1 MIFLLVLLKS
11 GNYINNRIIE
21 AIKEIE
27 QLSQTPEVTRKN
39 LIKITGKTLKL
50 RYEIYLENGGKEKVE
65 NRKKENIILV
75 KKTNNKILLKEALLW
90 IFQIITLLI
99 FSFIFAGFERASFY
113 FPFFIKLGILALV
126 INKVT
131 FPADENLEIAKDK
144 IILKFRAF
152 GIVFK
157 KHELP
162 NDNNINFILEEK
174 IIKIDYL
181 ILKITKYGVK
191 FIIRG

>member
-39 LIKITGKTLKL
+39 LIKIMGKTLKL

-90 IFQIITLLI
+90 IFQII
-99 FSFIFAGFERASFY
+99 
-113 FPFFIKLGILALV
+113 
-126 INKVT
+126 
-131 FPADENLEIAKDK
+131 
-144 IILKFRAF
+144 
-152 GIVFK
+152 
-157 KHELP
+157 
-162 NDNNINFILEEK
+162 NIN
-174 IIKIDYL
+174 
-181 ILKITKYGVK
+181 
-191 FIIRG
+191 

>member
-39 LIKITGKTLKL
+39 LIKIMGKTLKL

-99 FSFIFAGFERASFY
+99 FSFIFALLQRW
-113 FPFFIKLGILALV
+113 IL
-126 INKVT
+126 
-131 FPADENLEIAKDK
+131 
-144 IILKFRAF
+144 
-152 GIVFK
+152 
-157 KHELP
+157 
-162 NDNNINFILEEK
+162 NI
-174 IIKIDYL
+174 
-181 ILKITKYGVK
+181 
-191 FIIRG
+191 

>member
-1 MIFLLVLLKS
+1 M
-11 GNYINNRIIE
+11 
-21 AIKEIE
+21 
-27 QLSQTPEVTRKN
+27 
-39 LIKITGKTLKL
+39 
-50 RYEIYLENGGKEKVE
+50 
-65 NRKKENIILV
+65 
-75 KKTNNKILLKEALLW
+75 
-90 IFQIITLLI
+90 
-99 FSFIFAGFERASFY
+99 
-113 FPFFIKLGILALV
+113 GILALV

-181 ILKITKYGVK
+181 ILKITKYSVK

>member
-90 IFQIITLLI
+90 IF
-99 FSFIFAGFERASFY
+99 R
-113 FPFFIKLGILALV
+113 
-126 INKVT
+126 
-131 FPADENLEIAKDK
+131 
-144 IILKFRAF
+144 
-152 GIVFK
+152 
-157 KHELP
+157 
-162 NDNNINFILEEK
+162 
-174 IIKIDYL
+174 
-181 ILKITKYGVK
+181 
-191 FIIRG
+191 